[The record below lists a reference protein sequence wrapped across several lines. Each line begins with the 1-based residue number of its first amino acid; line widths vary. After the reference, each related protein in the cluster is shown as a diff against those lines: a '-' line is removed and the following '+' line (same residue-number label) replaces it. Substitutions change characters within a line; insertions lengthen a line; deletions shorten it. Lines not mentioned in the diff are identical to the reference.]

1 MSKRVLILLAGL
13 VFVLLAPLAAS
24 AQQQEE
30 PPTFTFVSEWAVPRA
45 QWADW
50 IAYTDKNLKPIFD
63 KLLADGTIISWGTY
77 VTIVHD

>member
-1 MSKRVLILLAGL
+1 MNKRISILLTAFAL
-13 VFVLLAPLAAS
+13 LLLAPLVAL